1 MAQIKAKIK
10 YLKLKKLSFNFLFS
24 IKIFKKLAPPR
35 HVIIPY
41 TRERMPK
48 KFVRN
53 KIEKRS
59 KIALETLYKRMHRH
73 NPVFTVITYI
83 TRIISIDCFSFN
95 VLQYSIKSDKL
106 CHPVLR
112 YGSGIIKQ
120 RLSFR
125 INTNHISILPRDKCR
140 CTTFSETNA
149 SFRHISIS
157 KNPNTSCILI

>member
-1 MAQIKAKIK
+1 MPTIQDKAKLKNKGIKLDNILNVHFDMSIEGTAQIKAKIK

-59 KIALETLYKRMHRH
+59 KIA
-73 NPVFTVITYI
+73 P
-83 TRIISIDCFSFN
+83 
-95 VLQYSIKSDKL
+95 IK
-106 CHPVLR
+106 
-112 YGSGIIKQ
+112 
-120 RLSFR
+120 
-125 INTNHISILPRDKCR
+125 
-140 CTTFSETNA
+140 
-149 SFRHISIS
+149 
-157 KNPNTSCILI
+157 